1 MDFIL
6 MTGVAHGA
14 YWSVDTTMAT
24 FNVLM
29 NHDVCFLAGSTT
41 VGS

>member
-1 MDFIL
+1 

-29 NHDVCFLAGSTT
+29 NHEVVVAVCFLAGSTT